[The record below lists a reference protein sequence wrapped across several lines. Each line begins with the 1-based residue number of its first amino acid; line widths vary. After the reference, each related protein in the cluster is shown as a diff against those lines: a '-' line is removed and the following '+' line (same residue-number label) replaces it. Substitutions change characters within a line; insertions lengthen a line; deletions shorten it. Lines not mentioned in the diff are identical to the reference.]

1 MGRSHSYIRVSMLV
15 GDVQGLIL
23 YLPILR
29 LCMPRTK
36 TNPFVLLF
44 RLRDRLHPIS
54 ISFPPPWGCQSFT
67 VWPTLSV
74 PVGQAGI
81 RCQTQCSYAS
91 CVRRHCLSRHTGDPN
106 ALLVIGICVNHVLTD
121 LVLSRS
127 ASLCDYPGHS
137 LNRCRLNKERIL

>member
-1 MGRSHSYIRVSMLV
+1 MGRGHSYIRVSMPV

-23 YLPILR
+23 CLPILR
-29 LCMPRTK
+29 LCMPRIE

-81 RCQTQCSYAS
+81 RCQPQCNYAL
-91 CVRRHCLSRHTGDPN
+91 CDRPLRSRHTGSSNTLFVIETCLSD
-106 ALLVIGICVNHVLTD
+106 ALIE

-127 ASLCDYPGHS
+127 VCLCDFPGHS

>member
-1 MGRSHSYIRVSMLV
+1 
-15 GDVQGLIL
+15 
-23 YLPILR
+23 
-29 LCMPRTK
+29 MPGVE

-44 RLRDRLHPIS
+44 RLRDRLHLIS
-54 ISFPPPWGCQSFT
+54 IFFPPPWGCQSFT

-81 RCQTQCSYAS
+81 RCQPQCNYAS
-91 CVRRHCLSRHTGDPN
+91 CDRQLLNRHIGDSN
-106 ALLVIGICVNHVLTD
+106 ALLVIGICVNDVLTE

-127 ASLCDYPGHS
+127 VSLCDFPGHS